1 MYKPIDAQFQ
11 AHAMRTGTVA
21 WLLQRLSGVFLT
33 IYLIVHIIVIGNS
46 VRGEDAFDDL
56 LEMFD
61 KPLFLVLDAGLVGIV
76 AFHALNGIRLI
87 LFDLAIGLRYQKV
100 LFWITFVVALAVFI
114 GSVVAVRNIIAD

>member
-1 MYKPIDAQFQ
+1 MYKPVDAQFQ
-11 AHAMRTGTVA
+11 ARAMRTGTVA

-33 IYLIVHIIVIGNS
+33 IYLIMHIIVIGNS

-76 AFHALNGIRLI
+76 TFHALNGIRLI

>member
-11 AHAMRTGTVA
+11 ARAMRTGTVA

-56 LEMFD
+56 LEIFD

-76 AFHALNGIRLI
+76 TFHALNGIRLI

-100 LFWITFVVALAVFI
+100 LFWITFVVALGVFI

>member
-11 AHAMRTGTVA
+11 ARAMRTGTVA
-21 WLLQRLSGVFLT
+21 WLLQRLSGIFLT

-61 KPLFLVLDAGLVGIV
+61 NPLMLVLDAGLVGIV
-76 AFHALNGIRLI
+76 VFHALNGIRLI

-100 LFWITFVVALAVFI
+100 LFWVAFVVALGVFI
-114 GSVVAVRNIIAD
+114 GSAVAVRNIIAE

>member
-11 AHAMRTGTVA
+11 ARAMRTGTVA

-76 AFHALNGIRLI
+76 TFHALNGIRLI

-100 LFWITFVVALAVFI
+100 LFWIAFVVALAVFI

>member
-11 AHAMRTGTVA
+11 ARAMRTGTVA

-56 LEMFD
+56 LEIFD

-76 AFHALNGIRLI
+76 TFHALNGIRLI

-100 LFWITFVVALAVFI
+100 LFWIAFVVALAVFI